1 MYGRL
6 AVAEAVSQGK
16 LVLEGDSGLA
26 FRFSEWFKG
35 I

>member
-6 AVAEAVSQGK
+6 TVSDAVSQGK
-16 LVLEGDSGLA
+16 LALEGDSELA
-26 FRFSEWFKG
+26 SRFSEWFKG